1 MTLLATH
8 PMTLAIDP
16 SLLTGFLM
24 AMVRAVA
31 WLFVVPPFGT
41 RLIPT
46 PVKVGFAAAL
56 GVVAAPGLAE
66 QRIPIELGPLVAAA
80 AFQVLVGVTL
90 GFIVLLLIQ
99 AVQSAGEMIDIFGGL
114 TVAPAF
120 DPMSGQQA
128 SGFARFYQMLASTL
142 LFTLGGHLLVV
153 RGFLESFRALPLG
166 GLALDDLQ
174 VLLVDNLGRFLVA
187 AVEIAAPLIGVMVLI
202 EVTMGLIARA
212 APSMNVFLAAMPG
225 KALLAIALIAIAL
238 PLLPGAIGALLDQGV
253 SDSLRALGR

>member
-1 MTLLATH
+1 
-8 PMTLAIDP
+8 
-16 SLLTGFLM
+16 
-24 AMVRAVA
+24 
-31 WLFVVPPFGT
+31 
-41 RLIPT
+41 
-46 PVKVGFAAAL
+46 
-56 GVVAAPGLAE
+56 
-66 QRIPIELGPLVAAA
+66 
-80 AFQVLVGVTL
+80 
-90 GFIVLLLIQ
+90 
-99 AVQSAGEMIDIFGGL
+99 
-114 TVAPAF
+114 
-120 DPMSGQQA
+120 
-128 SGFARFYQMLASTL
+128 
-142 LFTLGGHLLVV
+142 GHLLVV

-202 EVTMGLIARA
+202 EVAMGLIARA